1 MDLSR
6 KFPKGKRKVA
16 KNVSQMFIIL
26 YNYGN
31 AKKKT
36 FDIMSCLTKQ
46 LTTNTGG
53 NVKKVKEASFTV
65 GVIANWLNSS
75 ENL

>member
-31 AKKKT
+31 AK
-36 FDIMSCLTKQ
+36 DIMSCLTKQ

-75 ENL
+75 GNL